1 VFAARRGRGEGEGE
15 GEGVVPEWERVRWGK
30 QLGRRG
36 VGVGREREW
45 ALAPRQLEGEG
56 KKRVRG
62 YGSRH

>member
-1 VFAARRGRGEGEGE
+1 M
-15 GEGVVPEWERVRWGK
+15 VPEWERVRWGK

-62 YGSRH
+62 CGKILYYIYILLTKWFTITLW